1 MEECREYNIFEDTEC
16 ELEGKVTYFTL
27 QLSLTSTVGLRINP
41 MMSTAT
47 VTIDDTREPECRE

>member
-1 MEECREYNIFEDTEC
+1 MEECREYNISEDTEC
-16 ELEGKVTYFTL
+16 ELEGKVTDFTL

>member
-1 MEECREYNIFEDTEC
+1 MEECRECNISEDTEC

-41 MMSTAT
+41 FMSTAT
-47 VTIDDTREPECRE
+47 VTIDGPECRE